1 MTNDKRLDKIIET
14 LEGGSVMPQ
23 TTKEIHEVHY
33 RSIKEDLVE
42 WNELLTWLS
51 KSNRRLAEIKNE
63 YVVKSEKLLAEARK
77 VKEDEDIDIIKNLYG
92 GNNDKTR
99 KQYVKDTLKSLTDEE
114 NELKRY
120 TAEDGR
126 RIAFLKELIRY
137 KRLALEVEN
146 E

>member
-1 MTNDKRLDKIIET
+1 MNNHGT
-14 LEGGSVMPQ
+14 G
-23 TTKEIHEVHY
+23 
-33 RSIKEDLVE
+33 
-42 WNELLTWLS
+42 
-51 KSNRRLAEIKNE
+51 RLALKKYESIMLLIFRLLYVEKRESLSTSEDRVVVTVEEIKNE
-63 YVVKSEKLLAEARK
+63 YEVRSEKLLANARK
-77 VKEDEDIDIIKNLYG
+77 VKEDEDVDIIKNLYG

>member
-1 MTNDKRLDKIIET
+1 MTNDKRLDEIIET
-14 LEGGSVMPQ
+14 LEGGSIMPQ
-23 TTKEIHEVHY
+23 TTKERYDVY
-33 RSIKEDLVE
+33 RNIEEDLVE

-63 YVVKSEKLLAEARK
+63 YEIRSEKLLANARK
-77 VKEDEDIDIIKNLYG
+77 VKEDKDIDIIKNLYG

-99 KQYVKDTLKSLTDEE
+99 KQYVKDTLKGLTDEE

-126 RIAFLKELIRY
+126 RISFLKELIRY

>member
-1 MTNDKRLDKIIET
+1 M
-14 LEGGSVMPQ
+14 
-23 TTKEIHEVHY
+23 
-33 RSIKEDLVE
+33 
-42 WNELLTWLS
+42 TWLS

>member
-1 MTNDKRLDKIIET
+1 MD
-14 LEGGSVMPQ
+14 GGFHGFAPF
-23 TTKEIHEVHY
+23 
-33 RSIKEDLVE
+33 
-42 WNELLTWLS
+42 
-51 KSNRRLAEIKNE
+51 A
-63 YVVKSEKLLAEARK
+63 AG
-77 VKEDEDIDIIKNLYG
+77 YG
-92 GNNDKTR
+92 FLPVFLGLKAKAVGQLQN
-99 KQYVKDTLKSLTDEE
+99 QAMEFQGVCTLKSLTDEE